1 MHMGY
6 RLKKFFL
13 ILGLCSATS
22 VVSGPKMIDRVA
34 AVVNNDVILESSVNE
49 KLMAIKNSTDPSEL
63 PDDRTLRDQIIER
76 LIIDRLIL
84 EISEKSTIKV
94 TDSDVTNAINHIAK
108 QNNISVNELK
118 DHLLKS
124 GINFSDYRKR
134 IHKEMLIE
142 ETRMNEVRRRI
153 SISPQEVETLAKVI
167 EAKPRHNMEVDVS
180 HILIATPE
188 SSTPSHI
195 TSAQNKANQIIK
207 KLKQGEKF
215 ERLATAY
222 SNDQAAL
229 SGGHLGWKKPS
240 ELPSLFEEHV
250 ANAHRNQI
258 IGPLQSGVGFHILK
272 VNDVRKKTKKPVNVL
287 ETNARHILLKTNVIF
302 SDKEAREKL
311 VQLRE
316 TVLQNKLTFNEA
328 AKQFSDDVHT
338 KNTGGELGWTMP
350 EKYDAA
356 FRAALLNLKKG
367 EISQPVK
374 SAFGW
379 HLIQLLGTR
388 QEDRSDLA
396 YKDQAYREIFNRK
409 FSEEA
414 QIWMQHLR
422 DDAYINI
429 VDDK

>member
-1 MHMGY
+1 MRG
-6 RLKKFFL
+6 RQ
-13 ILGLCSATS
+13 
-22 VVSGPKMIDRVA
+22 
-34 AVVNNDVILESSVNE
+34 
-49 KLMAIKNSTDPSEL
+49 KNC
-63 PDDRTLRDQIIER
+63 QIYQR
-76 LIIDRLIL
+76 
-84 EISEKSTIKV
+84 
-94 TDSDVTNAINHIAK
+94 N
-108 QNNISVNELK
+108 
-118 DHLLKS
+118 
-124 GINFSDYRKR
+124 
-134 IHKEMLIE
+134 
-142 ETRMNEVRRRI
+142 
-153 SISPQEVETLAKVI
+153 
-167 EAKPRHNMEVDVS
+167 
-180 HILIATPE
+180 
-188 SSTPSHI
+188 
-195 TSAQNKANQIIK
+195 SAQNKANQIIK

-422 DDAYINI
+422 DDAYINT